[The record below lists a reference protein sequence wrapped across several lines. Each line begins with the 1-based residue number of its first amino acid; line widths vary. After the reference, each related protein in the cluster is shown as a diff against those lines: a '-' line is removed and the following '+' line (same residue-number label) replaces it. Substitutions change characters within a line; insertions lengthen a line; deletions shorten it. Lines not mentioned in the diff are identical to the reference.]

1 MTQATN
7 LPTARPAARRLT
19 LGAFVI
25 VVVLGGFASA
35 LQARANG
42 ELAHHSGNGV
52 LAALINFSFG
62 FLLISVAVIA
72 SPRLRRALASIGPA
86 IRDGRL
92 PWWAL
97 TAGFLGG
104 AFIAC
109 QSYATAL
116 IGVSLFSVAMV
127 SGQSVNSLIV
137 DRVGL
142 GPVGRLAIS
151 GRRVLAAAIAVIA
164 VLVANLGALHGT
176 PIVLSAVL
184 VALLGGALVAVQQAF
199 NGRVNSSVG
208 QPLATAWTSFLAG
221 TLGLGIGVATLAL
234 AADTGMHLPS
244 DGPWWMYA
252 GGALGVCFVATTAW
266 AVPRYGVL
274 TVALIVIAGQLMMAL
289 ALDLLAPIGSAHV
302 TLWLTLGVVLT
313 FVAVGTGAWTRS
325 RR

>member
-1 MTQATN
+1 VNQDELAADLAERAEKIRTEMGGVERI
-7 LPTARPAARRLT
+7 ARIHERGGHTIRERIDALVDPGSFRELGRFARSADPADRENTPGDGKIGGHARLDGRP
-19 LGAFVI
+19 
-25 VVVLGGFASA
+25 VVVFGDDITVRQGSSSLVSMRKEDRLVDHA
-35 LQARANG
+35 L
-42 ELAHHSGNGV
+42 
-52 LAALINFSFG
+52 
-62 FLLISVAVIA
+62 
-72 SPRLRRALASIGPA
+72 
-86 IRDGRL
+86 
-92 PWWAL
+92 
-97 TAGFLGG
+97 
-104 AFIAC
+104 
-109 QSYATAL
+109 
-116 IGVSLFSVAMV
+116 
-127 SGQSVNSLIV
+127 
-137 DRVGL
+137 
-142 GPVGRLAIS
+142 
-151 GRRVLAAAIAVIA
+151 
-164 VLVANLGALHGT
+164 LHGT

-234 AADTGMHLPS
+234 VADTGMHPPS